1 MRKLLKLKKWL
12 TVPKAAR
19 HLSILFGE
27 EVSEADVLRLALDGH
42 LTLSVDFVN
51 RATAQC
57 GKIIPRGDA
66 KIVEVPNL
74 TGDGVVQLI
83 ADGISVGD
91 DKVFSYRKEIRQLAG
106 VWDLAMVGAE
116 RLDIEHRY
124 QLLTGGPAVEL
135 ISLSGPFVKL
145 KDGTWAQIVEYYS
158 KEKPSFSQNKLS
170 NPRVNQDNYHPA
182 GELPSDAVLV
192 VRTSALQE
200 LEALF
205 LSDPEPAI
213 ERAIERRERTTLLV
227 IIAALAKLAKVD
239 VTKPS
244 SAATAIESQTS
255 LMGARVAARTIEN
268 HLKRIP
274 EALEN
279 KSED

>member
-1 MRKLLKLKKWL
+1 
-12 TVPKAAR
+12 
-19 HLSILFGE
+19 
-27 EVSEADVLRLALDGH
+27 
-42 LTLSVDFVN
+42 
-51 RATAQC
+51 
-57 GKIIPRGDA
+57 
-66 KIVEVPNL
+66 
-74 TGDGVVQLI
+74 
-83 ADGISVGD
+83 
-91 DKVFSYRKEIRQLAG
+91 
-106 VWDLAMVGAE
+106 MVGAE
-116 RLDIEHRY
+116 EFDIEHRY

-145 KDGTWAQIVEYYS
+145 KDGTWAEIVEYYS
-158 KEKPSFSQNKLS
+158 KEKLSFSQNKLA
-170 NPRVNQDNYHPA
+170 NPRVSPDNYHPA